1 MRHKIKLLF
10 GIMLEIQ
17 SMKDFIMEILV
28 NILHAI
34 FFLKFIRRPD
44 KVHFGDNVNLIF
56 VSSP

>member
-17 SMKDFIMEILV
+17 YLKDFIMEKLLV
-28 NILHAI
+28 NMLHAI
-34 FFLKFIRRPD
+34 FFLKSD
-44 KVHFGDNVNLIF
+44 KVHFGDNVKMIF